1 MLMSVV
7 QVHLP
12 PPSQNQ
18 PLPVGFLSPSFLH
31 SPLTPCVG
39 AGFAHGATGAAGQ
52 GGTNWGALGAPS
64 RFLCRPLPVSA
75 KDGWRTALGNDAG
88 FRPSFVAEH
97 APRRRPGQ
105 DWPPRLLLACSIP
118 AVAFRIPNRAH
129 PLTGDAARARE
140 KFWQQFHTTRHIWI

>member
-18 PLPVGFLSPSFLH
+18 PLPVGFLSPCFLYG
-31 SPLTPCVG
+31 PLSGWVG
-39 AGFAHGATGAAGQ
+39 VGFAHGATGAAGQ

-75 KDGWRTALGNDAG
+75 KDGCRTALGNDAG

-97 APRRRPGQ
+97 ASCRRPGQ
-105 DWPPRLLLACSIP
+105 DWLQRLLLAYNIP
-118 AVAFRIPNRAH
+118 AVVCRIPNRAH
-129 PLTGDAARARE
+129 P
-140 KFWQQFHTTRHIWI
+140 